1 MSRRRTARQTRLALS
16 ALAASALLLS
26 GCGAQ
31 NALVGLHP
39 APPEASTSAP
49 LDAEGAAAIATR
61 LLAQARVVAA
71 QKGTAGDAARA
82 KILAGDA
89 LTVANAAAARGAA
102 APPPESLEVGPEPTL
117 VGQSQGREWPRAI
130 LAATLD
136 DATNVQFLHVMV
148 STAPVEPF
156 RIVSQVPMLAGSEL
170 PALAAP
176 SEGAPMLATT
186 SKEGLPGSPEEVV
199 KAYAAALAH
208 PKPTPSDLVTTT
220 DPFAVALKASAA
232 AQSKALGALGTL
244 TQTHT
249 PDLKGAVSFRLADG
263 GAVTFA
269 LMRRTDTYKASAKA
283 KELTL
288 PADLAA
294 LSGKKKVTSTAEFG
308 SLEPIA
314 MVLPPTSGAAEA
326 IAASDLLVSGKGR

>member
-1 MSRRRTARQTRLALS
+1 MSRRRTSVQTRLALC
-16 ALAASALLLS
+16 AVTASALLLS

-31 NALVGLHP
+31 DAMVGLHP
-39 APPEASTSAP
+39 APPEASTSSP
-49 LDAEGAAAIATR
+49 LDAEGAGAIAAR
-61 LLAQARVVAA
+61 LVSQAEAVAA
-71 QKGTAGDAARA
+71 QKGKAGDAARA
-82 KILAGDA
+82 KVLAGDA
-89 LTVANAAAARGAA
+89 LTVANAAAARGVA
-102 APPPESLEVGPEPTL
+102 APPPETLQIPPEPTL
-117 VGQSQGREWPRAI
+117 LGQSQGREWPRAI

-136 DATNVQFLHVMV
+136 ESTNVQFLHVMV
-148 STAPVEPF
+148 STAPAEPF
-156 RIVSQVPMLAGSEL
+156 RIVSAVAMLAGSEL
-170 PALAAP
+170 PAVAAP

-186 SKEGLPGSPEEVV
+186 AKEGLPGSPEEVV

-208 PKPTPSDLVTTT
+208 PAPKASALVTTT

-232 AQSKALGALGTL
+232 KQSKQLGALGTL

-269 LMRRTDTYKASAKA
+269 LMRRTDTYKASAKT

-288 PADLAA
+288 PADLADVA
-294 LSGKKKVTSTAEFG
+294 GKKKVTSAAEFI

-314 MVLPPTSGAAEA
+314 MVLPPTSGAAVA